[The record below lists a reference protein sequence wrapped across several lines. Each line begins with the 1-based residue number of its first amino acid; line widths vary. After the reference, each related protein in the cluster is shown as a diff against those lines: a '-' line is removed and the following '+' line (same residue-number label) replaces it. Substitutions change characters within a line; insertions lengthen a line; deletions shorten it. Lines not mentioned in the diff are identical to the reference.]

1 MKLSQ
6 SVTYAV
12 HAALRLAE
20 TKDSGPISCGKLAE
34 IGHMPERFLLQ
45 ILRDLAKQGI
55 LLSARGGGGGFTLER
70 QPQNISLLEMIEAVE
85 GPLGS
90 GLPLKSNFPE
100 DAGDKLQAALNQIAD
115 QTRRQLAAIKLSD
128 LMAGRVTVE
137 KAPPANPD
145 S

>member
-1 MKLSQ
+1 
-6 SVTYAV
+6 
-12 HAALRLAE
+12 
-20 TKDSGPISCGKLAE
+20 
-34 IGHMPERFLLQ
+34 
-45 ILRDLAKQGI
+45 
-55 LLSARGGGGGFTLER
+55 
-70 QPQNISLLEMIEAVE
+70 MIEAVE